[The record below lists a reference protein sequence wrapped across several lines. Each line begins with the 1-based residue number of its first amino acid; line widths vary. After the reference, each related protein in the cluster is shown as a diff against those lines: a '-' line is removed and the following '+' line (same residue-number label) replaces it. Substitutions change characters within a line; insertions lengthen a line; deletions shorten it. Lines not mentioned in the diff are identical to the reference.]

1 MKQSWRLT
9 LLELSDERKA
19 IVSHTGHLLIKGG
32 PGSGKTTISIVK
44 AESLVATLKPGQ
56 QVLFLSFARATV
68 ARVIEALAEQT
79 KGNNEVR
86 RRIEI
91 DTYHAFFWRLL
102 KTHAYLIGLP
112 RRVTI
117 LTPPARAIALTPIR
131 HTYGSARK
139 LTDTQKT
146 EKLDREEAELRR
158 LAFEEGKVCFDL
170 FSELVVELVSKSE
183 KLRKLVSTR
192 YPIIILDEF
201 QDTSA
206 GQWAVVENLG
216 SGSALIALAD
226 EEQRIYDFAGADP
239 ERLNHFKQKFD
250 PKEFDFGTANYRSNG
265 TDIARFGN
273 DVLAGKLSTNKY
285 AGVGLVKFAENS
297 NQAMAALKGQTLQ
310 AIERLRKT
318 KGHEWSLAILV
329 PTKQFMREVSD
340 ALRETQGTLPRV
352 EHNAAIDM
360 EGAIL
365 AAELIAFLLQPHQGE
380 AEFAQLIGLL
390 SNFFRGKGG
399 DDPSASDIGEA
410 LAIEKALQKAVECVQ
425 NRKPLPKT
433 SIIRLIKEGYHQC
446 VALTLTGNPGV
457 DWLAVRKVFAECG
470 CKRLAQVAEEARN
483 VRLLDRGTQLRE
495 SLSLDW
501 RTNGAYKNALEIVR
515 QAFVQEHFST
525 SVRKQSGVIVM
536 NMHKAK
542 GKQFDEVIIFEGWP
556 RRVRG
561 QIVGNPHR
569 IVRGN
574 MDGDLTHATYNFRVS
589 VTRARSRTT
598 IMTPENDPCILLV
611 LASRAAKAAAAQV
624 ENGADTA

>member
-1 MKQSWRLT
+1 MKQPWRLT

-68 ARVIEALAEQT
+68 ARVIEALAET

-102 KTHAYLIGLP
+102 KTHGYLIGLP

-117 LTPPARAIALTPIR
+117 LTPPERAIALTPIR

-139 LTDTQKT
+139 LTDTQKA
-146 EKLDREEAELRR
+146 EKLDKEEAELRR

-170 FSELVVELVSKSE
+170 FSELVVELVSKSK

-216 SGSALIALAD
+216 SGSVLIALAD

-310 AIERLRKT
+310 AIERLRKA

-340 ALRETQGTLPRV
+340 ALRETQGTMPRV

-425 NRKPLPKT
+425 NGKPLPKN
-433 SIIRLIKEGYHQC
+433 SIIRLIKEGYRQC
-446 VALTLTGNPGV
+446 VALALTGNPGV
-457 DWLAVRKVFAECG
+457 DWLAVRKIFAECG

-542 GKQFDEVIIFEGWP
+542 GKQFEEVIIFEGWP

-574 MDGDLTHATYNFRVS
+574 MDGDLTQATYNFRVS